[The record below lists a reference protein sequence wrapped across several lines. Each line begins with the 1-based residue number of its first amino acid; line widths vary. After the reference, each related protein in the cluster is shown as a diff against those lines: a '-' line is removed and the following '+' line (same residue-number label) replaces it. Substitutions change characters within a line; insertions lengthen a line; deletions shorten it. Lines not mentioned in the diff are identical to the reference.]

1 MPGPTLGC
9 STCAQ
14 AAKGQDGTRRGLGW
28 SWVQLAGVVL
38 TPSGPSFPG
47 CAGFPGGPGQ
57 TGPTGRGEKGRKRRV
72 DANPCNPALAEKG
85 GARVQDVQHLR
96 VALEFQFSCSLSSL
110 SASTTNFSNPH
121 STLSRRHPL
130 LTHLFSPQWQHPT
143 TPIPTRHNGC
153 AGYAVQ
159 AGECPAPS
167 ELRVNRVQS

>member
-47 CAGFPGGPGQ
+47 CAGFPGGPRSN
-57 TGPTGRGEKGRKRRV
+57 GPHGKRRKGTKETRRRESLQPCTRGKRWGPRARRAAFKSRVGIPVFLLPLFSVCVHNQLFQSALYPQSSPSAV
-72 DANPCNPALAEKG
+72 DAP
-85 GARVQDVQHLR
+85 
-96 VALEFQFSCSLSSL
+96 
-110 SASTTNFSNPH
+110 
-121 STLSRRHPL
+121 
-130 LTHLFSPQWQHPT
+130 FSPQWQHPT

-159 AGECPAPS
+159 AGACPAPS
-167 ELRVNRVQS
+167 ELRVNRVES